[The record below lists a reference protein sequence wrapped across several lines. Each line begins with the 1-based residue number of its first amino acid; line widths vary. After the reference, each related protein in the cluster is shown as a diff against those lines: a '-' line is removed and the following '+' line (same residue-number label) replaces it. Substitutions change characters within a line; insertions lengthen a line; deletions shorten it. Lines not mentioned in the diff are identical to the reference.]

1 MGHQRVALACGCLER
16 ESNHL
21 TMLSTDIECNLW
33 TNFGASLVV
42 VVGDQNKETDLVH
55 RHYYCPRLPDRTIE
69 PQWTQEGQNV
79 VEKVSISLVAIH
91 VLAASVLTCRGAHRL
106 QK

>member
-1 MGHQRVALACGCLER
+1 MARACSCLER

-21 TMLSTDIECNLW
+21 AMFSTDMRRHPW

-42 VVGDQNKETDLVH
+42 VVGNQNKETDLVH
-55 RHYYCPRLPDRTIE
+55 CHYYCPRLPDRKTK
-69 PQWTQEGQNV
+69 PKWTQEEQNV
-79 VEKVSISLVAIH
+79 VEKVSVSLVSLVASL
-91 VLAASVLTCRGAHRL
+91 VLAPSVLTCCGAHRL